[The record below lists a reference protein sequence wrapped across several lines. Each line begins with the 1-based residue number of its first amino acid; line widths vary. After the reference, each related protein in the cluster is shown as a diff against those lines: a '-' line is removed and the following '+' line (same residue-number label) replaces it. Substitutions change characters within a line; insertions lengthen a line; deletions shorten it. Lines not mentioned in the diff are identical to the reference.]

1 MTDQTRP
8 DDPARIPEE
17 PPESFGNTIDGSGA
31 GDGSTSRGGD
41 EADTATGS
49 AATGSAATE
58 PATDRAAGGAT
69 PHDSAGAAS
78 SAATSGAGGD
88 GAAERAEQKKVY
100 QTPEQPDHAVGGS
113 DGTADGQ

>member
-41 EADTATGS
+41 EADTATES
-49 AATGSAATE
+49 AA
-58 PATDRAAGGAT
+58 DRAAGGAT

-78 SAATSGAGGD
+78 SAATSGVGGD

-100 QTPEQPDHAVGGS
+100 QTPEQPDQAVGGS

>member
-49 AATGSAATE
+49 AATE
-58 PATDRAAGGAT
+58 PAADRAAGGAT

-88 GAAERAEQKKVY
+88 GAAERAEHKKVY
-100 QTPEQPDHAVGGS
+100 QTPEQPDQAVGGS

>member
-49 AATGSAATE
+49 AATGS
-58 PATDRAAGGAT
+58 
-69 PHDSAGAAS
+69 
-78 SAATSGAGGD
+78 
-88 GAAERAEQKKVY
+88 
-100 QTPEQPDHAVGGS
+100 
-113 DGTADGQ
+113 